1 MKLII
6 FLLFLEILLLTS
18 VVKAEETYLNC
29 KWASGRV
36 VKADG
41 VLQYNG
47 LTRNDFSAKDRVVI
61 IDFKSKKIISPI
73 TGKITIWD
81 EKFISW
87 RTENKLEKYDYTFR
101 LDRISGQLL
110 EIYVDEVHNDQI
122 NTYYNCDK
130 TQKKF

>member
-1 MKLII
+1 MKLIFFI
-6 FLLFLEILLLTS
+6 LSSLFILS
-18 VVKAEETYLNC
+18 VGVRSEETYLKC

-47 LTRNDFSAKDRVVI
+47 STRSEFSAKDRVVI

-87 RTENKLEKYDYTFR
+87 QKENKLEKYYYTFS

-110 EIYVDEVHNDQI
+110 EIYIDEVHKDQI